1 MSIID
6 EQADQVEWI
15 VAAISELDNEQL
27 QELQTRNSGAQALAE

>member
-15 VAAISELDNEQL
+15 VAAISELDNEKL

>member
-27 QELQTRNSGAQALAE
+27 QKPRTRNSRPQALAE